1 MVLDVIEGRQREL
14 AIHLVEDLARSR
26 VLEASLLGDR
36 DGLGG
41 LFTNRLG
48 GGGLGLSNSSL
59 RLRSSFNCL
68 VYGLSGNSVGHR
80 GSVFAF
86 VGKNG
91 AILAKTRFLADFPKD
106 FFGQKPRTAK
116 TRKRLIFS
124 AREQQCTYRRS
135 TQSFVMS
142 RVTDRERHEQMLKL
156 KREEEEKIKKTQQ
169 QPAVPANKPAVISLN
184 YEDFLVPKF
193 KELPVEDP
201 EDEPEDLDDGEDLME
216 DIETTDTP
224 TNIVDDATKTSPKS
238 KSPSKKR
245 DHDSSF
251 SSSQSEDSEE
261 TELVHKSKKLRI
273 TDAKEE
279 SLDGIKHYACTN
291 CKKCDE
297 FERGS
302 DATTCRVCNCDLIH
316 HLADEDED
324 DEDVD
329 EWDDDDMSEASV
341 NNNNE

>member
-1 MVLDVIEGRQREL
+1 VASSDNISRSYSVL
-14 AIHLVEDLARSR
+14 
-26 VLEASLLGDR
+26 
-36 DGLGG
+36 
-41 LFTNRLG
+41 T
-48 GGGLGLSNSSL
+48 
-59 RLRSSFNCL
+59 
-68 VYGLSGNSVGHR
+68 
-80 GSVFAF
+80 
-86 VGKNG
+86 
-91 AILAKTRFLADFPKD
+91 
-106 FFGQKPRTAK
+106 
-116 TRKRLIFS
+116 
-124 AREQQCTYRRS
+124 
-135 TQSFVMS
+135 MS

-156 KREEEEKIKKTQQ
+156 KREEEEKIRKTHQ
-169 QPAVPANKPAVISLN
+169 QPEVPANKPAVISLN

-193 KELPVEDP
+193 EFKELPVVEDP
-201 EDEPEDLDDGEDLME
+201 VDEPEDLDNDEDLME
-216 DIETTDTP
+216 DIDNNEAS
-224 TNIVDDATKTSPKS
+224 TNTVNDVPKTSPKS
-238 KSPSKKR
+238 KSPSRKR

-251 SSSQSEDSEE
+251 SSSQSEESEE

-329 EWDDDDMSEASV
+329 EWDDDDLSEASV
-341 NNNNE
+341 NNTNE